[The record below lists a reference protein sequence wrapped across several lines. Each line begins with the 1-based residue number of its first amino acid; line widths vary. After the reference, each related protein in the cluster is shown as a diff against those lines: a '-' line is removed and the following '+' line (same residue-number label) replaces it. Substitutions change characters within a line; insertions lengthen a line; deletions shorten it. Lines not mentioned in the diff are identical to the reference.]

1 VFFLAASAP
10 HRVHHLFEQQRL
22 GGTKNHRPSQNPDSP
37 EHSSH
42 EHDDHHQH
50 SQPSPTDCAVQMAAQ
65 NAHLSLI
72 EIAAV
77 ERVEH
82 FVAHYH
88 QRSMITLERFDIAA
102 VSPRAPPNSAPS
114 KA

>member
-1 VFFLAASAP
+1 
-10 HRVHHLFEQQRL
+10 
-22 GGTKNHRPSQNPDSP
+22 
-37 EHSSH
+37 
-42 EHDDHHQH
+42 
-50 SQPSPTDCAVQMAAQ
+50 MAAQ